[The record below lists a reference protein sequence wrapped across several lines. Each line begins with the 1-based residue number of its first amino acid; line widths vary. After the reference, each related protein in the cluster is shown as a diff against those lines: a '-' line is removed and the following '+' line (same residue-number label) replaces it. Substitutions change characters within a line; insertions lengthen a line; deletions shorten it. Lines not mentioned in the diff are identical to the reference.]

1 MGFVN
6 KYPYT
11 DFHELNLDYVL
22 NKLTEF
28 ETEVK
33 ELEVKALEEA
43 NAYTDDKVSIFNNQI
58 MSLRNEFESFKSEI
72 NASQASF
79 ETQIINMINLL
90 DLRFANLV
98 EVVNARI
105 ESAKEYTDLAILRE
119 HEKILE
125 DVAKGFSGFK
135 VINYFTGARTT
146 IQDMFDY
153 MANFHLNNSITVN
166 QLIARDKTIN
176 ELIALDATYTD
187 IAVNGSTIIV

>member
-1 MGFVN
+1 MGFIN

-22 NKLTEF
+22 RKLTEF
-28 ETEVK
+28 EENVK
-33 ELEVKALEEA
+33 ELEIKALEEA
-43 NAYTDDKVSIFNNQI
+43 KAYTDERVSTFNNQI
-58 MSLRNEFESFKSEI
+58 IILRNDFDNFKNEVI
-72 NASQASF
+72 ASQTSF
-79 ETQIINMINLL
+79 ETQIINMINLME
-90 DLRFANLV
+90 LRFDNLV

-105 ESAKEYTDLAILRE
+105 EAAKEYTDLAILQE

-125 DVAKGFSGFK
+125 DVYEGFSGFK

-153 MANFHLNNSITVN
+153 MANFHLTNAITVN
-166 QLIARDKTIN
+166 QLIAREKTVN

-187 IAVNGSTIIV
+187 IAVNGGTIIV